1 MNIKERDMQKLF
13 ETSATAMGG
22 RNGRVK
28 SADGVL
34 DLEVRLPKVFGGAG
48 GAYTN
53 PEQLF
58 AAGYAACF
66 DSALNFIAKSQR
78 LAISSK
84 VTAHVALVQGTPT
97 AWDLDV
103 TLDVEINGL
112 EETEA
117 KKLLDLAH
125 ENCPY
130 SRALKGNVEV
140 KINLI

>member
-1 MNIKERDMQKLF
+1 MQKLF
-13 ETSATAMGG
+13 ETSATAVGG

-34 DLEVRLPKVFGGAG
+34 DLEVRLPMVFGGLG

-66 DSALNFIAKSQR
+66 DSALNYIAKSQR

-103 TLDVEINGL
+103 VLDVEINGL

-125 ENCPY
+125 DSCPY

-140 KINLI
+140 KMNLI

>member
-1 MNIKERDMQKLF
+1 MTTRLDKVLY
-13 ETSATAMGG
+13 TARAHTTGG
-22 RNGRVK
+22 REGSSR
-28 SADGVL
+28 SDDGLL
-34 DLEVRLPKVFGGAG
+34 DVRLSPPKALGGAG
-48 GAYTN
+48 TATN

-66 DSALNFIAKSQR
+66 DNALNYIAKSQR

-84 VTAHVALVQGTPT
+84 VTAHVALIQGTPT

-103 TLDVEINGL
+103 TLDVEISGL
-112 EETEA
+112 EEAEA

-125 ENCPY
+125 ESCPY
-130 SRALKGNVEV
+130 SRAIKGNVDV

>member
-1 MNIKERDMQKLF
+1 MHKLY
-13 ETSATAMGG
+13 ETTAYAVGG

-28 SADGVL
+28 SNDGVL
-34 DLEVRLPKVFGGAG
+34 DLEVRLPKVFGGIG
-48 GAYTN
+48 GSYTN

-66 DSALNFIAKSQR
+66 DNALNYIAKSQR

-84 VTAHVALVQGTPT
+84 VTAHIALVQGTPT

-112 EETEA
+112 EEAEA
-117 KKLLDLAH
+117 RKLLDMAH
-125 ENCPY
+125 DSCPY
-130 SRALKGNVEV
+130 SRAIKGNVEV
-140 KINLI
+140 KINLL

>member
-1 MNIKERDMQKLF
+1 MQKLF
-13 ETSATAMGG
+13 ETSATAVGG

-34 DLEVRLPKVFGGAG
+34 DLEVRLPKVFGGVG

-78 LAISSK
+78 LDISSK
-84 VTAHVALVQGTPT
+84 VTAHVALVQGTPR

-125 ENCPY
+125 DSCPY